1 MNEIWLVRH
10 AQSQN
15 NANPVEKRQPD
26 PALTELG
33 RWQAD
38 ALAKSLA
45 QQAVDF
51 DEYCVSGFRRALETA
66 APVASILG
74 KENKQNGFRVWP
86 EIHEVGGCYQGHP
99 PHPLIP
105 VPGLNPEEVRA
116 EFPWAKL
123 PNEWSTG
130 GWNRLTGHET
140 ILDAIPRADKVA
152 AALRKISAPP
162 SPPHGRK
169 RLLLVSHGEFIALLL
184 SRLLTGEAKYYVR
197 PRSLYNTSITKLEIS
212 ASGCRLV
219 ELNQVPHLP
228 PDSLSS

>member
-15 NANPVEKRQPD
+15 NAGPVETRQAD

-38 ALAKSLA
+38 ALAKWLA
-45 QQAVDF
+45 QEAVGF

-74 KENKQNGFRVWP
+74 SDSKRNGFRVWP
-86 EIHEVGGCYQGHP
+86 EIHEVGGCFQGYP
-99 PHPLIP
+99 PHPLIA
-105 VPGLNPEEVRA
+105 VPGLTPEEVRA

-140 ILDAIPRADKVA
+140 MLDAIPRADKVA
-152 AALRKISAPP
+152 AALRAITAPP
-162 SPPHGRK
+162 SPSLDRK
-169 RLLLVSHGEFIALLL
+169 RLMLVSHGEFIALLL
-184 SRLLTGEAKYYVR
+184 SRLINGESRYYVR

-212 ASGCRLV
+212 ANGCRLV
-219 ELNQVPHLP
+219 ELNQVPHLS